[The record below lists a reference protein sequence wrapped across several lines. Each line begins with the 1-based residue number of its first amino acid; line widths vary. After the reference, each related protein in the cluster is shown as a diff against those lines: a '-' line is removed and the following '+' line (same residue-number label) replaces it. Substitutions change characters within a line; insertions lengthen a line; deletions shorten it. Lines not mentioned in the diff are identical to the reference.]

1 MLEPRPRDRHAQTML
16 PEAKPLVMKE
26 DAEVN
31 LATGAEISS
40 VALKA
45 TNANPRQRILEAALN
60 CFARFGF
67 HASSMQEI
75 CAEAQM
81 SPGALYRHFPSK
93 DAIIEAIA
101 EIERDRNRQIMA
113 HLDHEHADILE
124 AIFDTGF
131 AYLKEV
137 SAKPAASL
145 CAEVMVE
152 AHRNERIRAIF
163 DRNNCEG
170 RTALHNAL
178 ARAQAKGQVDEGLDL
193 DVVTAMFMALGDGLI
208 LRGPFEPDMPFER
221 MDPVLRQLLRR
232 MLTTTH
238 ATASE
243 TKLSSDHE

>member
-1 MLEPRPRDRHAQTML
+1 MLEPRPSNLHTQAML
-16 PEAKPLVMKE
+16 PEVKPLAMHEGREGNVAT
-26 DAEVN
+26 AE
-31 LATGAEISS
+31 GGSS
-40 VALKA
+40 TAIK
-45 TNANPRQRILEAALN
+45 TNGANPRQRILEAALN

-113 HLDHEHADILE
+113 HLDHEHADVLE

-163 DRNNCEG
+163 DRNNCEA
-170 RTALHNAL
+170 RTALHSAL
-178 ARAQAKGQVDEGLDL
+178 ARAQAKGQVDAGLDL
-193 DVVTAMFMALGDGLI
+193 DVATAMFMALGDGLI
-208 LRGPFEPDMPFER
+208 LRGPFEPDMPFQR
-221 MDPVLRQLLRR
+221 MEPVLRQLLRR
-232 MLTTTH
+232 MLTSNNS
-238 ATASE
+238 AASE
-243 TKLSSDHE
+243 TKLSSDNE